1 MLFIRRDDKQ
11 GLKSK
16 IRRGAACRSR
26 SRKAKKQETTRNDG
40 PDHERG
46 HEHSSWSISVLIT
59 GNIVFQ
65 SLLQATLFSKVF
77 VVALGFLEKVHKT
90 NKTSGSKV
98 VTIPKSINQLK
109 GIALQNSQKVELDSK
124 T

>member
-1 MLFIRRDDKQ
+1 MTVQITK
-11 GLKSK
+11 
-16 IRRGAACRSR
+16 
-26 SRKAKKQETTRNDG
+26 EVTNT
-40 PDHERG
+40 
-46 HEHSSWSISVLIT
+46 VL
-59 GNIVFQ
+59 GQFQ
-65 SLLQATLFSKVF
+65 SLLHSTLFSKVF